1 MARSIGNL
9 IAPARFIFFVTAF
22 AAAIPLAYLINQDWY
37 ESTMLGFDAA
47 AILFLIAC
55 MPLLRTTDASELRA
69 HAEANDANRTGLLG
83 ITALV
88 MAVVLL
94 VVAKEM
100 GVAGG
105 PQAIQ
110 AKAKVLII
118 ATLAVAWLFSNSI
131 YALHYAHLYYRE
143 GAKERGAG
151 IDFPGSGDPNYWDF
165 VYFAFTLG
173 MTFQT
178 SDVEISDAGIRRIV
192 TLHCLA
198 AFVFNLGV
206 LAFTINVLGSR

>member
-1 MARSIGNL
+1 MTRSIGNM
-9 IAPARFIFFVTAF
+9 IAPARFIFFVAAF

-37 ESTMLGFDAA
+37 ESTMIGFDAA
-47 AILFLIAC
+47 AILFLVAC
-55 MPLLRTTDASELRA
+55 MPLLRTTDASDLRA

-83 ITALV
+83 ITGLV
-88 MAVVLL
+88 MAVVLI

-100 GVAGG
+100 GAAGG

-131 YALHYAHLYYRE
+131 YALHYTHLYYRE
-143 GAKERGAG
+143 GARKGGAG
-151 IDFPGSGDPNYWDF
+151 IDFPGSDNPNYWDF

-198 AFVFNLGV
+198 AFAFNLGV
-206 LAFTINVLGSR
+206 LAFTINVLGG